1 LRGRRAGNT
10 LQTCTSPCQQLLF
23 SIRLFIIFPMTQA
36 TWIEVRLLVPARMAE
51 EASLFLTEFSGR
63 GVILEDDPVGEGA
76 LIRAFFPAEEFGAW
90 QQDEL
95 QSYLS
100 RLREHGLFPLG
111 LEVRQA
117 AEDDWAEAWKVHFKP
132 VKVTPRLVICPPWED
147 YNAAPGETVV
157 TIYPGMA
164 FGTGRH
170 PTTLLCLQAL
180 EQVWEDL
187 AGLGSP
193 GTWQVLD
200 MGTGT
205 GILALAAARLGAKVL
220 AIDVDPEAV
229 AAALENVRL
238 NALEDTI
245 LVETTPINAL
255 RQQFAL
261 ILANLTA
268 ADLGHWADA
277 IAGRILPGGALII
290 SGFLTQ
296 DLPAMVT
303 CFSQLGLTQ
312 TGHLTQEE
320 WSALILRRG

>member
-1 LRGRRAGNT
+1 
-10 LQTCTSPCQQLLF
+10 
-23 SIRLFIIFPMTQA
+23 MTGK
-36 TWIEVRLLVPARMAE
+36 TWIEVRLLAPARMQE

-63 GVILEDDPVGEGA
+63 GVIIEEEPGDEGVVV
-76 LIRAFFPAEEFGAW
+76 RAFFRPEEFGPW
-90 QQDEL
+90 QREEL
-95 QSYLS
+95 QRYLA
-100 RLREHGLFPLG
+100 RLGEYGLFPLG

-132 VKVTPRLVICPPWED
+132 VKVTPRLVIRPPWED
-147 YNAAPGETVV
+147 YHPGPEETVI

-180 EQVWEDL
+180 EQVWDDL
-187 AGLGSP
+187 ALPRSP
-193 GTWQVLD
+193 GDWQVLD
-200 MGTGT
+200 VGTGT

-220 AIDVDPEAV
+220 AIDIDPEAV

-238 NALEDTI
+238 NALEDVI
-245 LVETTPINAL
+245 WVEATPLPAL

-268 ADLGHWADA
+268 VDLAHWAEA
-277 IAGRILPGGALII
+277 LAGRTLSGGALIV

-296 DLPAMVT
+296 DMPAVISR
-303 CFSQLGLTQ
+303 FAQYGLTEA
-312 TGHLTQEE
+312 GCLSRED
-320 WSALILRRG
+320 WCVLILRRL